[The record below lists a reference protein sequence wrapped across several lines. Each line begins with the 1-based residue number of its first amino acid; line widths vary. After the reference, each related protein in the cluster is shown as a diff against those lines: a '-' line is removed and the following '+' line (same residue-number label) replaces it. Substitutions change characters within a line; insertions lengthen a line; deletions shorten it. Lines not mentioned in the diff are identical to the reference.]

1 MRKREILNITED
13 AQIRSV
19 LLWKVRQRVLLARVW
34 PGNVQFLCLIEVDTF
49 GCWNPYRVCASA
61 YFDWF
66 LSLTS
71 AF

>member
-1 MRKREILNITED
+1 MRKKEILDFTED
-13 AQIRSV
+13 AQIRSD
-19 LLWKVRQRVLLARVW
+19 LLWKVRQSKSLARDW

-61 YFDWF
+61 YFDCF